1 MSRDLVLSAVG
12 SDRPGIVEQ
21 LSEAIAATGCNIEQ
35 SRMARLAGEFA
46 IILRVTGRP
55 EAVGQ
60 LAAARADIEAA
71 TGLSLL
77 VRTSEAPPGAGE
89 GLPCRVEVVA
99 MDQPG
104 IVHEVTAF
112 FARRGINIAELATD
126 TYAAPHTGTPMF
138 SLAMT
143 VQLPVGVAPGE
154 LRQAFQS
161 FCDAQMIDG
170 TLEVLR

>member
-1 MSRDLVLSAVG
+1 LNTDLVISAVG

-21 LSEAIAATGCNIEQ
+21 LAEAITATGCNIEQ
-35 SRMARLAGEFA
+35 SRMAQLAGEFA
-46 IILRVTGRP
+46 IILRVTGTP
-55 EAVGQ
+55 EAIAC
-60 LAAARADIEAA
+60 LAEVTDEIEEA

-77 VRTSEAPPGAGE
+77 TRASEAAPARE
-89 GLPCRVEVVA
+89 ALPCRVEVVA

-143 VQLPVGVAPGE
+143 VQLPAGTAPGR
-154 LRQAFQS
+154 LRQAFQA
-161 FCDAQMIDG
+161 FCDEQGIDG
-170 TLEVLR
+170 TLEAVR